1 VGGPTRALYC
11 AGSAETGI
19 VMRRSAAGGGRAC
32 RIAAGQ
38 LTSLPSIAAQT
49 AANRAQAG
57 SKTAGLLVF
66 AKFIAFPPWCRLW
79 LDIARH

>member
-1 VGGPTRALYC
+1 VGGQTRALYC
-11 AGSAETGI
+11 AESAETGVVI
-19 VMRRSAAGGGRAC
+19 RRSAAGVGRAC

-38 LTSLPSIAAQT
+38 VTSLPSIAAQT

>member
-1 VGGPTRALYC
+1 
-11 AGSAETGI
+11 
-19 VMRRSAAGGGRAC
+19 MRRSAAGGGRAC

-66 AKFIAFPPWCRLW
+66 TKFIAFPPWCRLW

>member
-1 VGGPTRALYC
+1 V
-11 AGSAETGI
+11 
-19 VMRRSAAGGGRAC
+19 
-32 RIAAGQ
+32 
-38 LTSLPSIAAQT
+38 AQT

>member
-1 VGGPTRALYC
+1 
-11 AGSAETGI
+11 
-19 VMRRSAAGGGRAC
+19 MRRIAASVGRVR

-38 LTSLPSIAAQT
+38 VTSLPSIAAQT

-66 AKFIAFPPWCRLW
+66 TKFIAFPPWCRLW

>member
-1 VGGPTRALYC
+1 
-11 AGSAETGI
+11 
-19 VMRRSAAGGGRAC
+19 MRRSAAGVGRAC

-38 LTSLPSIAAQT
+38 VTSLPSIAAQT
-49 AANRAQAG
+49 G
-57 SKTAGLLVF
+57 SKAAGLLVF